1 MDEAE
6 DFDITFTIDEPIASS
21 KSKYRLLCFPAVKE
35 HTTDVFEFKPIQSY
49 RRFGPLTIDSFSE
62 NEFYCVETDEL
73 YQRIDSH
80 TSLESISA
88 VSEV

>member
-21 KSKYRLLCFPAVKE
+21 ESKYRLLCFPAVKE
-35 HTTDVFEFKPIQSY
+35 HTIDVFEFKPFQSY
-49 RRFGPLTIDSFSE
+49 QKFGPLTIESFSE
-62 NEFYCVETDEL
+62 YEFYCVETDEL
-73 YQRIDSH
+73 YQRIDTH

-88 VSEV
+88 VNEV